1 MSMYATPA
9 FITES
14 LIVTYVQLFQTT
26 VTVNI
31 KGLYSA
37 SLHYVGVYDV
47 VQFKCNTY

>member
-1 MSMYATPA
+1 MSMYATLT

-14 LIVTYVQLFQTT
+14 LIVQLFQTT

-37 SLHYVGVYDV
+37 SLRYVGVYDV